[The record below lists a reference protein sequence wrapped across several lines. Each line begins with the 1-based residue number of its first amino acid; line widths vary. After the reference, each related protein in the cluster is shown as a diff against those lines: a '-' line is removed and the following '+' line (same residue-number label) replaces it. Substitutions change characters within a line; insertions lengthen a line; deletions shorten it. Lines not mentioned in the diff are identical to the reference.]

1 MNKKLIFFVDDEKT
15 ILNLLEYTFSSR
27 DGYTVKSFTSGEEC
41 LNHLHLGPA
50 IVVVDHMLWTRGDSE
65 MTGLDVL
72 KEIRKEDSETSVIV
86 LAGIGDQDLSDEY
99 YKNGATNYITKDSFF
114 IDSLIEI
121 IKSKFVQ
128 NSDVKS

>member
-41 LNHLHLGPA
+41 INHLYMSPA
-50 IVVVDHMLWTRGDSE
+50 IVVVDHMLWTRSDSE

-72 KEIRKEDSETSVIV
+72 KEIRKKDSETSVIV
-86 LAGIGDQDLSDEY
+86 LSGIDDQELIDEY
-99 YKNGATNYITKDSFF
+99 YENGATKYITKDSFF
-114 IDSLIEI
+114 IDSLIDI
-121 IKSKFVQ
+121 IKSEFAQ
-128 NSDVKS
+128 NSNVQS